1 MSVEIVLIPL
11 AIAITA
17 ATQSYKA
24 RSAGASASNEM
35 HVESRMRDGGLLAAS
50 LQELGAVVRQGGDDV
65 LLAETAAGGVTMS
78 RNAAGLWTARF
89 PRTWAPERARAFI
102 EDLDRTYGLQVQ
114 QAVIRRLQERAP
126 QAGMRVTSQ
135 SVDDDRVFTLV
146 MEVEHE

>member
-65 LLAETAAGGVTMS
+65 LLAGGVTMS

-135 SVDDDRVFTLV
+135 SVDDDRVVTLV

>member
-114 QAVIRRLQERAP
+114 QAVIRRLQDLPKIGRASCRER
-126 QAGMRVTSQ
+126 V
-135 SVDDDRVFTLV
+135 
-146 MEVEHE
+146 

>member
-1 MSVEIVLIPL
+1 
-11 AIAITA
+11 
-17 ATQSYKA
+17 
-24 RSAGASASNEM
+24 M

-135 SVDDDRVFTLV
+135 SVDDDRVVTLV